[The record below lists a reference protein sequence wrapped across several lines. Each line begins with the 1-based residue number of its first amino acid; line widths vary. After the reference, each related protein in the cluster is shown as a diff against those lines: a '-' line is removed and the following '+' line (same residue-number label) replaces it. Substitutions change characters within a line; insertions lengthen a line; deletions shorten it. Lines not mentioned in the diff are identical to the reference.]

1 MRRFFDSAGMGF
13 STLNDKPVPRARR
26 RAMPTTYAARTAHA
40 VPAEHERLDWGPAR
54 LDPEH
59 PLHPGGLDL
68 RDDAGQRPDD
78 N

>member
-1 MRRFFDSAGMGF
+1 MS
-13 STLNDKPVPRARR
+13 
-26 RAMPTTYAARTAHA
+26 TTYATRAATQN
-40 VPAEHERLDWGPAR
+40 LDWGPAR

-68 RDDAGQRPDD
+68 RDEAGERPDD